1 MIPVTT
7 QGFVGAFAVRGP
19 VTILPLSLR
28 PAAMKVAVDKIKA
41 SPTPLQYREDSA
53 AFDARLRE
61 GQVAGDD
68 FHFPAGLDVDLEH
81 YRAGLDVVFQGS
93 LRGGA
98 EGTCAR
104 CLETYGFPYEQ
115 ALRVVLAP
123 RASAGEGE
131 GDDDLGIGFFD
142 GDEIDVTGL
151 VIEHALLGLPTIPLC
166 TADCRGLCPQCGTN
180 RNVRPCTCD
189 VEASARKG
197 GLAALAGLKI
207 DERGGR

>member
-1 MIPVTT
+1 
-7 QGFVGAFAVRGP
+7 
-19 VTILPLSLR
+19 
-28 PAAMKVAVDKIKA
+28 MKVAVDQIKA
-41 SPTPLQYREDSA
+41 SPTPLRYREDSA

-68 FHFPAGLDVDLEH
+68 FRFPAGLEVDLEH
-81 YRAGLDVVFQGS
+81 YRAGFDVVFAGG
-93 LRGGA
+93 LRGDA

-104 CLETYGFPYEQ
+104 CLETYRFPYEQ
-115 ALRVVLAP
+115 PLRVILAP

-142 GDEIDVTGL
+142 GEEIDVTGL
-151 VIEHALLGLPTIPLC
+151 VVEHALLGLPTIPLC
-166 TADCRGLCPQCGTN
+166 NPDCRGLCPRCGTN

-189 VEASARKG
+189 VEADSRTG

>member
-1 MIPVTT
+1 MSPGIT
-7 QGFVGAFAVRGP
+7 QASAGAFAVRGP

-68 FHFPAGLDVDLEH
+68 FHFPAGLEVDLEH
-81 YRAGLDVVFQGS
+81 YRAGLDVVFQGG
-93 LRGGA
+93 LRGDA

-104 CLETYGFPYEQ
+104 CLETYRLPYEQ
-115 ALRVVLAP
+115 AFRVLLAP

-131 GDDDLGIGFFD
+131 DDDLGLGFFD
-142 GDEIDVTGL
+142 GEDIDVTGL

-166 TADCRGLCPQCGTN
+166 TPDCRGLCPQCGNN

-189 VEASARKG
+189 VEASSRTG

-207 DERGGR
+207 ERGGR